1 MIGVIRTARTLF
13 CYKAKQSKAKQNKT
27 ERTIKRDLD
36 LAMTPYRELVMEGD
50 DKGLKWETGKEPR
63 DLKIGHRS

>member
-1 MIGVIRTARTLF
+1 LLQSKAKQSKAKQS
-13 CYKAKQSKAKQNKT
+13 KAKQSKAKQNKT